1 MKKYLFIVLLVG
13 VCFGQTVPDTLVM
26 KSGKTILGHYY
37 NKDETFTHF
46 KNQQSTKKD
55 RIYNSVIQEIRLGD
69 VTKVKKPISVE
80 ELPNVSNHLNS
91 AGVHL
96 ENHVKYVTYGTLLS
110 PIGATL
116 ISASLIN
123 KETPILGILVT
134 AIGGYFSYEGFV
146 SISKAGKEL
155 KKASKPMKK
164 IEEQLQAK
172 DEDN

>member
-1 MKKYLFIVLLVG
+1 MKKYLFIVLLLGVG
-13 VCFGQTVPDTLVM
+13 FGQIVPDTLIM
-26 KSGKTILGHYY
+26 KTGKTFLGYYY

-46 KNQQSTKKD
+46 KHQKSTEKD
-55 RIYNSVIQEIRLGD
+55 RIRNSVIQEIRLGD
-69 VTKVKKPISVE
+69 GTEVKKPISVE

-96 ENHVKYVTYGTLLS
+96 ENHVKYITYGTLLS

-116 ISASLIN
+116 ISASLIQE
-123 KETPILGILVT
+123 ETPILGILVT

-164 IEEQLQAK
+164 IEEQLK
-172 DEDN
+172 END